1 MAADLLCQPSAP
13 ARARLVLLHGWGA
26 DAGDLMPLGQA
37 LAEAIATPLELV
49 ALQAPQLQ
57 TQGSGRQWYGLFPA
71 DWAAVPDAV
80 ERLKQRINNL
90 GSTEIPLNATVL
102 LGFSQGGAMAMA
114 AGCDLPLAGLI
125 ACSAYPHPN
134 WQAPVIRPPV
144 LLLHGRH
151 DEVVPHSAALTLK
164 HVLGQSNQACDLFSF
179 DNGHAIP
186 VEAQAE
192 MKKALKRWLDQPA
205 QSA

>member
-1 MAADLLCQPSAP
+1 MAADLICQPSAP

-26 DAGDLMPLGQA
+26 DAGDLMPLGQS

-57 TQGSGRQWYGLFPA
+57 TQGSGLQWYGLFPA
-71 DWAAVPDAV
+71 DWAAVPAAV
-80 ERLKQRINNL
+80 EALKERINNL
-90 GSTEIPLNATVL
+90 SSGEIPAEATVL
-102 LGFSQGGAMAMA
+102 LGFSQGGAMAVA

-144 LLLHGRH
+144 LLLHGRN
-151 DEVVPHSAALTLK
+151 DDVVPYSAAVALNNDLSQGDQT
-164 HVLGQSNQACDLFSF
+164 CDVFSF

-186 VEAQAE
+186 VNAQAE
-192 MKKALKRWLDQPA
+192 MKKALKRWLDRPA

>member
-1 MAADLLCQPSAP
+1 MAADLLRKPTTQAQ
-13 ARARLVLLHGWGA
+13 ARLVLVHGWGA
-26 DAGDLMPLGQA
+26 DAGDLMPLGEA
-37 LAEAIATPLELV
+37 LSEAIATPLELV

-57 TQGSGRQWYGLFPA
+57 SQGSGRQWYGLFPA
-71 DWAAVPDAV
+71 DWAAVPAAV
-80 ERLKQRINNL
+80 EELKKRINKL
-90 GSTEIPLNATVL
+90 GSAEIPLEATVL
-102 LGFSQGGAMAMA
+102 LGFSQGGAMTMA

-134 WQAPVIRPPV
+134 WQAPVARPPV

-151 DEVVPHSAALTLK
+151 DDVVPHSAALAIK
-164 HVLGQSNQACDLFSF
+164 HDLLLSYQACDLFSF
-179 DNGHAIP
+179 NHGHAIP
-186 VEAQAE
+186 FEAQAE

>member
-1 MAADLLCQPSAP
+1 MAADLLCQPSRK

-26 DAGDLMPLGQA
+26 DAGDLIPLGKA
-37 LAEAIATPLELV
+37 LADAIATPLELV
-49 ALQAPQLQ
+49 ALQAPQRQ

-71 DWAAVPDAV
+71 DWAAVPAAV
-80 ERLKQRINNL
+80 KGLKERIKSL
-90 GSTEIPLNATVL
+90 SSEEIPLEATVL
-102 LGFSQGGAMAMA
+102 LGFSQGGAMTMA

-144 LLLHGRH
+144 LLLHGQK
-151 DEVVPHSAALTLK
+151 DDVVPHSAALALK
-164 HVLGQSNQACDLFSF
+164 NELVQSNQACDLFSF

-192 MKKALKRWLDQPA
+192 MKKTLKLWLDQPA

>member
-1 MAADLLCQPSAP
+1 MAADLICQPSAP

-26 DAGDLMPLGQA
+26 DAGDLMPLGQS

-71 DWAAVPDAV
+71 DWAAVPAAV
-80 ERLKQRINNL
+80 EELKERINNL
-90 GSTEIPLNATVL
+90 SSGEIPLEATVL
-102 LGFSQGGAMAMA
+102 LGFSQGGAMAVA

-144 LLLHGRH
+144 LLLHGRN
-151 DEVVPHSAALTLK
+151 DDVVPYSAAVALNNDLSQGDQT
-164 HVLGQSNQACDLFSF
+164 CDVFSF

-186 VEAQAE
+186 VNAQAE
-192 MKKALKRWLDQPA
+192 MKKALKRWLDRPA

>member
-1 MAADLLCQPSAP
+1 MAADLICQPSAP

-26 DAGDLMPLGQA
+26 DAGDLMPLGQS

-71 DWAAVPDAV
+71 DWAAVPAAV
-80 ERLKQRINNL
+80 EELKERINNL
-90 GSTEIPLNATVL
+90 SSGEIPLEATVL
-102 LGFSQGGAMAMA
+102 LGFSQGGAMAIA

-144 LLLHGRH
+144 LLLHGRN
-151 DEVVPHSAALTLK
+151 DDVVPYSAAVALNNDLSQGDQT
-164 HVLGQSNQACDLFSF
+164 CDVFSF

-186 VEAQAE
+186 VSAQAE
-192 MKKALKRWLDQPA
+192 MKKALKRWLDRPA

>member
-1 MAADLLCQPSAP
+1 MAADLISQPSAP

-26 DAGDLMPLGQA
+26 DAGDLMPLGQS

-57 TQGSGRQWYGLFPA
+57 TQGSGREWYGLFPA
-71 DWAAVPDAV
+71 DWAAVPAAV
-80 ERLKQRINNL
+80 EALKERINNL
-90 GSTEIPLNATVL
+90 SSGEIPLEATVL
-102 LGFSQGGAMAMA
+102 LGFSQGGAMAVA

-144 LLLHGRH
+144 LLLHGRN
-151 DEVVPHSAALTLK
+151 DDVVPYSAAVALNNDLSQGDQT
-164 HVLGQSNQACDLFSF
+164 CDVFSF

-186 VEAQAE
+186 VSAQAE
-192 MKKALKRWLDQPA
+192 MKKALKRWLDRPA

>member
-1 MAADLLCQPSAP
+1 MDADLLCQPTAN

-49 ALQAPQLQ
+49 ALQAPQRQ

-164 HVLGQSNQACDLFSF
+164 QELGQSNQACDLFSF

-192 MKKALKRWLDQPA
+192 MKKALKRWLDEPA

>member
-1 MAADLLCQPSAP
+1 MAADLLRQPSTK
-13 ARARLVLLHGWGA
+13 ARARLILLHGWGA

-57 TQGSGRQWYGLFPA
+57 NQGSGRQWYGLFPA
-71 DWAAVPDAV
+71 DWAAVPAAV
-80 ERLKQRINNL
+80 ERLKKRINNL
-90 GSTEIPLNATVL
+90 GSTEIPLEATVL

-125 ACSAYPHPN
+125 ACSAYPHPK
-134 WQAPVIRPPV
+134 WQAPLIRPPV
-144 LLLHGRH
+144 LLLHGRQ
-151 DEVVPHSAALTLK
+151 DDVVPHSAALTLK
-164 HVLGQSNQACDLFSF
+164 EELVQSNQACDLFSF

>member
-1 MAADLLCQPSAP
+1 MAADLICQPSAP

-26 DAGDLMPLGQA
+26 DAGDLMPLGQS

-71 DWAAVPDAV
+71 DWAAVPAAV
-80 ERLKQRINNL
+80 EALKERINNL
-90 GSTEIPLNATVL
+90 SSGEIPLEATVL
-102 LGFSQGGAMAMA
+102 LGFSQGGAMAIA

-144 LLLHGRH
+144 LLLHGRN
-151 DEVVPHSAALTLK
+151 DDVVPYSAAVALNNDLSQGDQT
-164 HVLGQSNQACDLFSF
+164 CDVFSF

-186 VEAQAE
+186 VDAQAE
-192 MKKALKRWLDQPA
+192 MKKALKRWLDRPA

>member
-71 DWAAVPDAV
+71 DWAAVPAAV
-80 ERLKQRINNL
+80 EGVKERINNL
-90 GSTEIPLNATVL
+90 SSEEIPLEATVL

-144 LLLHGRH
+144 LLLHGRN
-151 DEVVPHSAALTLK
+151 DDVVPYSAAVALNNDLSQGDQT
-164 HVLGQSNQACDLFSF
+164 CDVFSF

-186 VEAQAE
+186 VNAQAE
-192 MKKALKRWLDQPA
+192 MKKALKRWLDRPA

>member
-1 MAADLLCQPSAP
+1 MAADLLRQSTAK

-49 ALQAPQLQ
+49 ALQAPELQ
-57 TQGSGRQWYGLFPA
+57 TQGSGRQWYGLFPT
-71 DWAAVPDAV
+71 DWAAVPAAV
-80 ERLKQRINNL
+80 EGLKKRINNL
-90 GSTEIPLNATVL
+90 GSAEIPLKATVL

-151 DEVVPHSAALTLK
+151 DDVVPHSAALALK
-164 HVLGQSNQACDLFSF
+164 NELSPSKQACDLFSF
-179 DNGHAIP
+179 ENGHAIP

-192 MKKALKRWLDQPA
+192 MKKALKRWLDQTA
-205 QSA
+205 QNA

>member
-1 MAADLLCQPSAP
+1 MAADLICQPSAP

-26 DAGDLMPLGQA
+26 DAGDLMPLGQS

-71 DWAAVPDAV
+71 DWAAVPAAV
-80 ERLKQRINNL
+80 EELKERINNL
-90 GSTEIPLNATVL
+90 SSGEIPLEATVL
-102 LGFSQGGAMAMA
+102 LGFSQGGAMAIA

-144 LLLHGRH
+144 LLLHGRN
-151 DEVVPHSAALTLK
+151 DDVVPYSAAVALNNDLSQGDQT
-164 HVLGQSNQACDLFSF
+164 CDVFSF

-186 VEAQAE
+186 VNAQAE
-192 MKKALKRWLDQPA
+192 MKKALKRWLDRPV

>member
-1 MAADLLCQPSAP
+1 MAADLLRQPSTK
-13 ARARLVLLHGWGA
+13 ARARLILLHGWGA

-37 LAEAIATPLELV
+37 LAETIATPLELV

-71 DWAAVPDAV
+71 DWAAVPAAV
-80 ERLKQRINNL
+80 ERLKKRINNL
-90 GSTEIPLNATVL
+90 GSTEIPLEATVL

-125 ACSAYPHPN
+125 ACSAYPHPK
-134 WQAPVIRPPV
+134 WQAPLIRPPV
-144 LLLHGRH
+144 LLLHGRQ
-151 DEVVPHSAALTLK
+151 DDVVPHSAALTLK
-164 HVLGQSNQACDLFSF
+164 EELVQSNQACDLFSF

>member
-1 MAADLLCQPSAP
+1 MAADLISQPSAP

-26 DAGDLMPLGQA
+26 DAGDLMPLGQS
-37 LAEAIATPLELV
+37 LAEAISTPLELV

-71 DWAAVPDAV
+71 DWAAVPAAV
-80 ERLKQRINNL
+80 EALKERINNL
-90 GSTEIPLNATVL
+90 SSGEIPAEATVL
-102 LGFSQGGAMAMA
+102 LGFSQGGAMAVA

-144 LLLHGRH
+144 LLLHGRN
-151 DEVVPHSAALTLK
+151 DDVVPYSAAVALNNDLSQGDQT
-164 HVLGQSNQACDLFSF
+164 CDVFSF

-186 VEAQAE
+186 VTAQAE
-192 MKKALKRWLDQPA
+192 MKKALKRWLDRPA

>member
-1 MAADLLCQPSAP
+1 MAADLLCQPTAN

-102 LGFSQGGAMAMA
+102 LGFSQGG
-114 AGCDLPLAGLI
+114 DLPLAGLI

-164 HVLGQSNQACDLFSF
+164 QELGQSNQACDLFSF

-186 VEAQAE
+186 FEAQAE
-192 MKKALKRWLDQPA
+192 MKKALKRWLDEPA

>member
-1 MAADLLCQPSAP
+1 MAADLLRQTTAR

-57 TQGSGRQWYGLFPA
+57 SQGSGRQWYGLFPA
-71 DWAAVPDAV
+71 DWSAVPAAVED
-80 ERLKQRINNL
+80 LKKRINNL
-90 GSTEIPLNATVL
+90 CSAEIPLEATVL
-102 LGFSQGGAMAMA
+102 LGFSQGGAMTMA
-114 AGCDLPLAGLI
+114 AGCDLPLSGLI

-134 WQAPVIRPPV
+134 WEPPMTRPPV

-151 DEVVPHSAALTLK
+151 DDVVPHSAALALK
-164 HVLGQSNQACDLFSF
+164 NDLALSNQACDLFSF
-179 DNGHAIP
+179 DHGHTIP

>member
-1 MAADLLCQPSAP
+1 MAADLLRQPSTK
-13 ARARLVLLHGWGA
+13 ARARLILLHGWGA

-37 LAEAIATPLELV
+37 LAETIATPLELV

-71 DWAAVPDAV
+71 DWAAVPAAV
-80 ERLKQRINNL
+80 ERLKKRINNL
-90 GSTEIPLNATVL
+90 GSTEIPLEATVL

-125 ACSAYPHPN
+125 ACSAYPHPK
-134 WQAPVIRPPV
+134 WQAPLIRPPV
-144 LLLHGRH
+144 LLLHGRQ
-151 DEVVPHSAALTLK
+151 DDVVPHSAALTLK
-164 HVLGQSNQACDLFSF
+164 EDLVQSNQACDLFSF

>member
-26 DAGDLMPLGQA
+26 DAGDLLPLGQA

-71 DWAAVPDAV
+71 DWAAVPAAV
-80 ERLKQRINNL
+80 EALKERIHNL
-90 GSTEIPLNATVL
+90 SSEGIPLEATVL
-102 LGFSQGGAMAMA
+102 LGFSQGGAMAVA

-144 LLLHGRH
+144 LLLHGRN
-151 DEVVPHSAALTLK
+151 DDVVPYSAAVALNNDLSQGDQT
-164 HVLGQSNQACDLFSF
+164 CDVFSF

-192 MKKALKRWLDQPA
+192 IKKALKRWLDQPA

>member
-26 DAGDLMPLGQA
+26 DAGDLMPLGQS

-71 DWAAVPDAV
+71 DWAAVPAAV
-80 ERLKQRINNL
+80 EALKERINNL
-90 GSTEIPLNATVL
+90 SSGEIPLEATVL
-102 LGFSQGGAMAMA
+102 LGFSQGGAMAVA

-144 LLLHGRH
+144 LLLHGRN
-151 DEVVPHSAALTLK
+151 DDVVPYSAAVALNNDLSQGDQT
-164 HVLGQSNQACDLFSF
+164 CDVFSF

-186 VEAQAE
+186 VSAQAE
-192 MKKALKRWLDQPA
+192 MKKALKRWLDRPA

>member
-1 MAADLLCQPSAP
+1 MAADLICQPSAP

-26 DAGDLMPLGQA
+26 DAGDLMPLGQS

-71 DWAAVPDAV
+71 NWAAVPAAV
-80 ERLKQRINNL
+80 EELKERINNL
-90 GSTEIPLNATVL
+90 SSGEIPLKATVL

-144 LLLHGRH
+144 LLLHGRN
-151 DEVVPHSAALTLK
+151 DEVVPHSAALALK
-164 HVLGQSNQACDLFSF
+164 NELAQSNQTCDVFSF

>member
-1 MAADLLCQPSAP
+1 MAADLICQPSAP

-26 DAGDLMPLGQA
+26 DAGDLMPLGQS

-71 DWAAVPDAV
+71 DWAAVPAAV
-80 ERLKQRINNL
+80 EELKERINNL
-90 GSTEIPLNATVL
+90 SSGEIPLEATVL
-102 LGFSQGGAMAMA
+102 LGFSQGGAMAVD

-144 LLLHGRH
+144 LLLHGRN
-151 DEVVPHSAALTLK
+151 DDVVPYSAAVALNNDLSQGDQT
-164 HVLGQSNQACDLFSF
+164 CDVFSF

-186 VEAQAE
+186 VSAQAE
-192 MKKALKRWLDQPA
+192 MKKALKRWLDRPA

>member
-1 MAADLLCQPSAP
+1 MAADLICQPSAP

-26 DAGDLMPLGQA
+26 DAGDLMPLGQS

-71 DWAAVPDAV
+71 DWAAVPAAV
-80 ERLKQRINNL
+80 EALKERINNL
-90 GSTEIPLNATVL
+90 SSGEIPLEATVL
-102 LGFSQGGAMAMA
+102 LGFSQGGAMAIA

-144 LLLHGRH
+144 LLLHGRN
-151 DEVVPHSAALTLK
+151 DDVVPYSAAVALNNDLSQGDQT
-164 HVLGQSNQACDLFSF
+164 CDVFSF

-186 VEAQAE
+186 VSAQAE
-192 MKKALKRWLDQPA
+192 MKKALKRWLDRPA

>member
-1 MAADLLCQPSAP
+1 MAADLLRQPTEK

-57 TQGSGRQWYGLFPA
+57 SQGSGRQWYGLFPA
-71 DWAAVPDAV
+71 DWSAVPAAVED
-80 ERLKQRINNL
+80 LKKRINNL
-90 GSTEIPLNATVL
+90 GSAEIPLEATVL
-102 LGFSQGGAMAMA
+102 LGFSQGGAMTMA
-114 AGCDLPLAGLI
+114 AGCDLPLSGLI
-125 ACSAYPHPN
+125 ACSANPHPN
-134 WQAPVIRPPV
+134 WEPPMTRPPV

-151 DEVVPHSAALTLK
+151 DDVVPHSAALALK
-164 HVLGQSNQACDLFSF
+164 NDLALSNQACDLFSF
-179 DNGHAIP
+179 DHGHTIP

>member
-1 MAADLLCQPSAP
+1 MAADLLRQSTEKAQ
-13 ARARLVLLHGWGA
+13 ARLVLLHGWGA
-26 DAGDLMPLGQA
+26 DAGDLMPLGQS

-49 ALQAPQLQ
+49 ALQAPQLK

-71 DWAAVPDAV
+71 DWAAVPAAV
-80 ERLKQRINNL
+80 EGVKERINNL
-90 GSTEIPLNATVL
+90 SSEEIPLEATVL

-114 AGCDLPLAGLI
+114 VGCDLPLAGLI

-144 LLLHGRH
+144 LLLHGRN
-151 DEVVPHSAALTLK
+151 DDVVPYSAAVALNNDLSQGDQT
-164 HVLGQSNQACDLFSF
+164 CDVFSF

-186 VEAQAE
+186 VNAQAE
-192 MKKALKRWLDQPA
+192 MKKALKRWLDRPA

>member
-1 MAADLLCQPSAP
+1 MAADLICQPSAP

-26 DAGDLMPLGQA
+26 DAGDLMPLGQS

-57 TQGSGRQWYGLFPA
+57 PQGSGRQWYGLFPA
-71 DWAAVPDAV
+71 DWAAVPAAV
-80 ERLKQRINNL
+80 EALKERINNL
-90 GSTEIPLNATVL
+90 SSGEIPLEATVL
-102 LGFSQGGAMAMA
+102 LGFSQGGAMAIA

-144 LLLHGRH
+144 LLLHGRN
-151 DEVVPHSAALTLK
+151 DDVVPYSAAVALNNDLSQGDQT
-164 HVLGQSNQACDLFSF
+164 CDVFSF

-186 VEAQAE
+186 VSAQAE
-192 MKKALKRWLDQPA
+192 MKKALKRWLDRPA

>member
-1 MAADLLCQPSAP
+1 MAADLLRQSTAK

-49 ALQAPQLQ
+49 ALQAPELQ
-57 TQGSGRQWYGLFPA
+57 TQGSGRQWYSLFPA
-71 DWAAVPDAV
+71 DWAAVPAAV
-80 ERLKQRINNL
+80 EGLKERINNL
-90 GSTEIPLNATVL
+90 GSAEIPLEATVL

-125 ACSAYPHPN
+125 ACSAYPHPH

-151 DEVVPHSAALTLK
+151 DDVVPHSAALALK
-164 HVLGQSNQACDLFSF
+164 NELSSSKQACDLFSF
-179 DNGHAIP
+179 ENGHAIP
-186 VEAQAE
+186 LEAQAE
-192 MKKALKRWLDQPA
+192 MKKALKRWLDQTA
-205 QSA
+205 QNA

>member
-13 ARARLVLLHGWGA
+13 AKARLVLLHGWGA
-26 DAGDLMPLGQA
+26 DASDLMPLGQA

-57 TQGSGRQWYGLFPA
+57 AQGSGRQWYGLFPA
-71 DWAAVPDAV
+71 DWAAVPAAV
-80 ERLKQRINNL
+80 EALKERINNL
-90 GSTEIPLNATVL
+90 SSGEIPLEATVL
-102 LGFSQGGAMAMA
+102 LGFSQGGAMAVA

-144 LLLHGRH
+144 LLLHGRN
-151 DEVVPHSAALTLK
+151 DDVVPYSAAVALNNDLSQGDQT
-164 HVLGQSNQACDLFSF
+164 CDVFSF

-186 VEAQAE
+186 VNAQAE
-192 MKKALKRWLDQPA
+192 MKKALKRWLDRPA

>member
-1 MAADLLCQPSAP
+1 MDADLLCQPTAN

-164 HVLGQSNQACDLFSF
+164 QELGQSNQACDLFSF

>member
-1 MAADLLCQPSAP
+1 MAADLLRQPSTK
-13 ARARLVLLHGWGA
+13 ARARLILLHGWGA

-71 DWAAVPDAV
+71 DWAAVPAAV
-80 ERLKQRINNL
+80 ERLKKRINIL
-90 GSTEIPLNATVL
+90 SSKEIPLEATVL

-125 ACSAYPHPN
+125 ACSAYPHPK
-134 WQAPVIRPPV
+134 WQAPLIRPPV
-144 LLLHGRH
+144 LLLHGRQ
-151 DEVVPHSAALTLK
+151 DDVVPHSAALTLK
-164 HVLGQSNQACDLFSF
+164 EELVQSNQACDLFSF

>member
-1 MAADLLCQPSAP
+1 MAADLICQPSAP

-26 DAGDLMPLGQA
+26 DAGDLMPLGQS

-71 DWAAVPDAV
+71 DWAAVPAAV
-80 ERLKQRINNL
+80 EALKERINNL
-90 GSTEIPLNATVL
+90 SSGEIPVEATVL
-102 LGFSQGGAMAMA
+102 LGFSQGGAMAVA

-144 LLLHGRH
+144 LLLHGRN
-151 DEVVPHSAALTLK
+151 DDVVPYSAAVALNNDLSQGDQT
-164 HVLGQSNQACDLFSF
+164 CDVFSF

-186 VEAQAE
+186 VSAQAE
-192 MKKALKRWLDQPA
+192 MKKALKRWLDRPA

>member
-1 MAADLLCQPSAP
+1 MAADLICQPSAP

-26 DAGDLMPLGQA
+26 DAGDLIPLGQS
-37 LAEAIATPLELV
+37 LAEAISTPLELV

-71 DWAAVPDAV
+71 DWAAVPAAV
-80 ERLKQRINNL
+80 EALKERINNL
-90 GSTEIPLNATVL
+90 SSGEIPLEATVL
-102 LGFSQGGAMAMA
+102 LGFSQGGAMAVA

-144 LLLHGRH
+144 LLLHGRN
-151 DEVVPHSAALTLK
+151 DDVVPYSAAVALNNDLSQGDQT
-164 HVLGQSNQACDLFSF
+164 CDVFSF

-186 VEAQAE
+186 VNAQAE
-192 MKKALKRWLDQPA
+192 MKKALKRWLDRPA

>member
-1 MAADLLCQPSAP
+1 MDADLLCQPTAN

-49 ALQAPQLQ
+49 ALQAPQRQ

-90 GSTEIPLNATVL
+90 GSTEIPLSATVL

-164 HVLGQSNQACDLFSF
+164 QELGQSNQACDLFSF

-192 MKKALKRWLDQPA
+192 MKKTLKRWLDQPA

>member
-1 MAADLLCQPSAP
+1 MAADLLRQPTEK

-26 DAGDLMPLGQA
+26 DASDLMPLGQA

-49 ALQAPQLQ
+49 ALQAPQLLS
-57 TQGSGRQWYGLFPA
+57 QGSGRQWYGLFPA
-71 DWAAVPDAV
+71 DWSAVPAAVED
-80 ERLKQRINNL
+80 LKKRINNL
-90 GSTEIPLNATVL
+90 GSAEIPLEATVL
-102 LGFSQGGAMAMA
+102 LGFSQGGAMTMA
-114 AGCDLPLAGLI
+114 AGCDLPLSGLI

-134 WQAPVIRPPV
+134 WEPPMTRPPV

-151 DEVVPHSAALTLK
+151 DDVVPHSAALALK
-164 HVLGQSNQACDLFSF
+164 NDLALSNQACDLFSF
-179 DNGHAIP
+179 DHWHTIP

>member
-1 MAADLLCQPSAP
+1 
-13 ARARLVLLHGWGA
+13 
-26 DAGDLMPLGQA
+26 MPLGQS

-71 DWAAVPDAV
+71 DWAAVPAAV
-80 ERLKQRINNL
+80 EALKERINNL
-90 GSTEIPLNATVL
+90 SSGEIPLEATVL
-102 LGFSQGGAMAMA
+102 LGFSQGGAMAIA

-144 LLLHGRH
+144 LLLHGRN
-151 DEVVPHSAALTLK
+151 DDVVPYSAAVALNNDLSQGDQT
-164 HVLGQSNQACDLFSF
+164 CDVFSF

-186 VEAQAE
+186 VNAQAE
-192 MKKALKRWLDQPA
+192 MKKALKRWLDRPA

>member
-1 MAADLLCQPSAP
+1 MAADLLRQSTEKAQ
-13 ARARLVLLHGWGA
+13 ARLVLLHGWGA

-57 TQGSGRQWYGLFPA
+57 SQGSGRQWYGLFPA
-71 DWAAVPDAV
+71 DWSAVPAAVED
-80 ERLKQRINNL
+80 LKKRINNL
-90 GSTEIPLNATVL
+90 CSAEIPLEATVL
-102 LGFSQGGAMAMA
+102 LGFSQGGAMTMA
-114 AGCDLPLAGLI
+114 AGCDLPLSGLI

-134 WQAPVIRPPV
+134 WEPPMTRPPV

-151 DEVVPHSAALTLK
+151 DDVVPHSAALALK
-164 HVLGQSNQACDLFSF
+164 NDLALSNQACDLFSF
-179 DNGHAIP
+179 DHGHTIP